1 MRPTRR
7 AVAVAAVTVLVG
19 GLAVAC
25 EDDPVERALPP
36 EVCVAR
42 TDDGEI
48 SLDPEQA
55 EIATTIVA
63 VAIRRGLGHRA
74 VTIALA
80 TAEQESKLRNLD
92 YGDRDSLGVFQQRPS
107 QGWGT
112 AEQIQDPAYATR
124 RFFAAL
130 EKIDGWQQMPLHKA
144 AQRVQRSAYPRAYAD
159 HEPKATILTTA
170 LTGRAGSAGF
180 SCLLRPSPVT
190 SDVDAA
196 RAAVRHD
203 WGRRE
208 VPAVSATD
216 GGFVV
221 RLASAAPSRRTLA
234 LSYWLMARAHTLGLG
249 SVRSAGKQWRANDE
263 NHTWRDATVD
273 EPQGQVTAQLL
284 PKPTPTAT

>member
-1 MRPTRR
+1 M
-7 AVAVAAVTVLVG
+7 AAAAAALVVG

-25 EDDPVERALPP
+25 ENDPVERALAP

-55 EIATTIVA
+55 AIATTIVA

-112 AEQIQDPAYATR
+112 AEQIQDPAYATK

-130 EKIDGWQQMPLHKA
+130 EKVDGWQEMPLHKA

-159 HEPKATILTTA
+159 HEPKAILLTTA

-190 SDVDAA
+190 SGVGAV

-203 WGRRE
+203 WGRSQA
-208 VPAVSATD
+208 PTVSATD

-221 RLASAAPSRRTLA
+221 RLDASAPSRRTLA
-234 LSYWLMARAHTLGLG
+234 LSYWLMARANILGLG
-249 SVRSAGKQWRANDE
+249 SVRSVGKQWRANDE
-263 NHTWRDATVD
+263 DHTWRDAPAD
-273 EPQGQVTAQLL
+273 DPRGQVSVRLV
-284 PKPTPTAT
+284 PKPTPSAT